1 MRCSFSKLMDI
12 LSIPIFWS
20 EEVGTSALSTAARA
34 QIMPTAGTC
43 GWLFVVNG
51 REGHANGRRGK
62 PA

>member
-1 MRCSFSKLMDI
+1 MDI
-12 LSIPIFWS
+12 LSIPIFGT

-43 GWLFVVNG
+43 RWLFVVNG